1 MHLLGDMPRACS
13 AHQEITSAGELRSP
27 ARSTSSEVT
36 DGTLSKYN
44 GGLEAVVGSAF
55 VMLQQVRNNTTV
67 TLK

>member
-1 MHLLGDMPRACS
+1 MHLLGDMPWACS

-27 ARSTSSEVT
+27 ATSSEVT